1 MTRRGAN
8 AGAEFVSLSQNGAV
22 SMSSACQAAGL
33 TAASNPHLDQ
43 VPAVKQRG
51 DCRGHSQEMEKK
63 EHHMSGIVFALLGL
77 GSLIAMLSILLAA
90 DSCKVRKPKRDSSGR
105 CRAIINGEYIDFDEQ
120 ERINSFVED

>member
-1 MTRRGAN
+1 
-8 AGAEFVSLSQNGAV
+8 
-22 SMSSACQAAGL
+22 MSSESQATGL
-33 TAASNPHLDQ
+33 AVASNPHLDQ

-120 ERINSFVED
+120 ERINSCGEDW